1 MWYNF
6 KNYHMY
12 KTFTQ
17 NDLIRFLYNEMTS
30 EESILL
36 IDALLNDLNLCDTY
50 YELKSSMN
58 LLDSEPLLLTPSNF
72 SLANIKSYA
81 RGFSSKPSNILTEL
95 IWFSIS

>member
-1 MWYNF
+1 MF
-6 KNYHMY
+6 

-17 NDLIRFLYNEMTS
+17 NDLIRFLYNEMNS

-36 IDALLNDLNLCDTY
+36 REALVNNSDLYDAY
-50 YELKSSMN
+50 FELKSSMN

-81 RGFSSKPSNILTEL
+81 RVFSSKPSIYIDRINLVL
-95 IWFSIS
+95 N

>member
-1 MWYNF
+1 
-6 KNYHMY
+6 MY

-36 IDALLNDLNLCDTY
+36 RDALLNDSNLCAAY

-58 LLDSEPLLLTPSNF
+58 LLDSEPLLLSPSNF
-72 SLANIKSYA
+72 SLEKIKSYA
-81 RGFSSKPSNILTEL
+81 RGFSSKPSKYIDRINLVL
-95 IWFSIS
+95 N